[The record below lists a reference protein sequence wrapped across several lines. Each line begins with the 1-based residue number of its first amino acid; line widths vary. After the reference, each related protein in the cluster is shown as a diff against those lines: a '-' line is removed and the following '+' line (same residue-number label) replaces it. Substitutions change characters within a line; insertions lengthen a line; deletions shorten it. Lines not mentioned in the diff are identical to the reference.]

1 MFVFYSC
8 LRQRRSGGY
17 FLQIKQ
23 YMTNG
28 SWGIEQRSTTCQ
40 RSGNAPKRSGGKIR
54 RSRTRRAR
62 KRLRKSPTAR
72 SLNKQSKG
80 EIENEETD
88 ICNCNRGDDERVLYR
103 QSRFSRR
110 GHEDL
115 PVLRSKRRD
124 GGKPKASTV
133 KRNSVN
139 RQSIFRQLT
148 NEILSTDGD

>member
-1 MFVFYSC
+1 M
-8 LRQRRSGGY
+8 
-17 FLQIKQ
+17 KQ
-23 YMTNG
+23 T
-28 SWGIEQRSTTCQ
+28 
-40 RSGNAPKRSGGKIR
+40 
-54 RSRTRRAR
+54 
-62 KRLRKSPTAR
+62 
-72 SLNKQSKG
+72 KG

-88 ICNCNRGDDERVLYR
+88 ICNGNRGAYERVLHR
-103 QSRFSRR
+103 QGCVPGRE
-110 GHEDL
+110 HEDL